1 MEVSSVTQDLLETLE
16 ILCSRRST
24 APWSDFSQGELRVL
38 HHLADCGRAAML
50 PGELSADLSL
60 SSARVAATLRQLEEK
75 GLISR
80 EMSHVDRRKIHVYLT
95 PEGRRYIEKRYECV
109 VQSTEKLVDFLGQE
123 DARAA
128 RSLLQAGH
136 AARELT
142 ELHHHAPPPEAAPPR
157 CWLTQSERFLGL
169 LEVLQKYGGQQ
180 SAHAFAQLRRYI
192 TLRDRLI
199 GMRYGGAVS
208 LPDIAALLDNGSTG
222 AAAQLQQAMAMA
234 NAVSGM
240 QGQAGLPQML
250 QMLSQFSH

>member
-1 MEVSSVTQDLLETLE
+1 MKYPRRAPGPTPTCAISCQNSPCPDAPPRFPAPEELQFSPSLLFLLSLVYRDGFVDRAT
-16 ILCSRRST
+16 
-24 APWSDFSQGELRVL
+24 FGMLR
-38 HHLADCGRAAML
+38 DML
-50 PGELSADLSL
+50 P
-60 SSARVAATLRQLEEK
+60 
-75 GLISR
+75 
-80 EMSHVDRRKIHVYLT
+80 Y
-95 PEGRRYIEKRYECV
+95 
-109 VQSTEKLVDFLGQE
+109 LGQE

-199 GMRYGGAVS
+199 GMRHGGAVS
-208 LPDIAALLDNGSTG
+208 LPAIAALLDNGSTG

>member
-1 MEVSSVTQDLLETLE
+1 MKYPRRAPGPTPTCAISCQNSPRPDAPPRFPAPEELQFSPSLLFLLSLVSRDGFVDRAT
-16 ILCSRRST
+16 
-24 APWSDFSQGELRVL
+24 FGMLR
-38 HHLADCGRAAML
+38 DML
-50 PGELSADLSL
+50 P
-60 SSARVAATLRQLEEK
+60 
-75 GLISR
+75 
-80 EMSHVDRRKIHVYLT
+80 Y
-95 PEGRRYIEKRYECV
+95 
-109 VQSTEKLVDFLGQE
+109 LGQE

-199 GMRYGGAVS
+199 GMRHGGAVS

>member
-1 MEVSSVTQDLLETLE
+1 MKYPRRAPGPTPTCAISCQNSPRPDAPPRFPAPEELQFSPSLLFLLSLVYRDGFVDRAT
-16 ILCSRRST
+16 
-24 APWSDFSQGELRVL
+24 FGMLR
-38 HHLADCGRAAML
+38 DML
-50 PGELSADLSL
+50 P
-60 SSARVAATLRQLEEK
+60 
-75 GLISR
+75 
-80 EMSHVDRRKIHVYLT
+80 Y
-95 PEGRRYIEKRYECV
+95 
-109 VQSTEKLVDFLGQE
+109 LGQE

-199 GMRYGGAVS
+199 GMHHGGAVS

>member
-1 MEVSSVTQDLLETLE
+1 MKYPRRAPGPTPTCAISCQNNPCPDAPPRFPAPEELQFSPSLLFLLSLVYRDGFVDRAT
-16 ILCSRRST
+16 
-24 APWSDFSQGELRVL
+24 FGMLR
-38 HHLADCGRAAML
+38 DML
-50 PGELSADLSL
+50 P
-60 SSARVAATLRQLEEK
+60 
-75 GLISR
+75 
-80 EMSHVDRRKIHVYLT
+80 Y
-95 PEGRRYIEKRYECV
+95 
-109 VQSTEKLVDFLGQE
+109 LGQE

-222 AAAQLQQAMAMA
+222 AAAQLQQAIAMA

-240 QGQAGLPQML
+240 QGQAGVPQML

>member
-1 MEVSSVTQDLLETLE
+1 MKYPRRAPGPTPTCAISCQNSPCPDAPPRFPAPEELQFSPALLFLLSLVYRDGFVDRAT
-16 ILCSRRST
+16 
-24 APWSDFSQGELRVL
+24 FGMLR
-38 HHLADCGRAAML
+38 DML
-50 PGELSADLSL
+50 P
-60 SSARVAATLRQLEEK
+60 
-75 GLISR
+75 
-80 EMSHVDRRKIHVYLT
+80 Y
-95 PEGRRYIEKRYECV
+95 
-109 VQSTEKLVDFLGQE
+109 LGQE

>member
-1 MEVSSVTQDLLETLE
+1 MKYPRRAPGPSPTCAISCQNSPCPDAPPRFPAPEELQFSPSLLFLLSLVYRDGFVDRAT
-16 ILCSRRST
+16 
-24 APWSDFSQGELRVL
+24 FGMLR
-38 HHLADCGRAAML
+38 DML
-50 PGELSADLSL
+50 P
-60 SSARVAATLRQLEEK
+60 
-75 GLISR
+75 
-80 EMSHVDRRKIHVYLT
+80 Y
-95 PEGRRYIEKRYECV
+95 
-109 VQSTEKLVDFLGQE
+109 LGQE

-142 ELHHHAPPPEAAPPR
+142 ELHHHAPPPKAAPPR

>member
-1 MEVSSVTQDLLETLE
+1 MKYPCRTPGPTPTCAISCQNSPCPDAPPRFPAPEELQFSPSLLFLLSLVYRDGFVDRA
-16 ILCSRRST
+16 I
-24 APWSDFSQGELRVL
+24 FGMLR
-38 HHLADCGRAAML
+38 DML
-50 PGELSADLSL
+50 P
-60 SSARVAATLRQLEEK
+60 
-75 GLISR
+75 
-80 EMSHVDRRKIHVYLT
+80 Y
-95 PEGRRYIEKRYECV
+95 
-109 VQSTEKLVDFLGQE
+109 LGQE

>member
-1 MEVSSVTQDLLETLE
+1 MKYPRRAPGPSPTCAISCQNSPRPDAPPRFPAPEELQFSPSLLFLLSLVYRDGFVDRAT
-16 ILCSRRST
+16 
-24 APWSDFSQGELRVL
+24 FGMLR
-38 HHLADCGRAAML
+38 DML
-50 PGELSADLSL
+50 P
-60 SSARVAATLRQLEEK
+60 
-75 GLISR
+75 
-80 EMSHVDRRKIHVYLT
+80 Y
-95 PEGRRYIEKRYECV
+95 
-109 VQSTEKLVDFLGQE
+109 LGQE

-142 ELHHHAPPPEAAPPR
+142 EAAPPR

>member
-1 MEVSSVTQDLLETLE
+1 MKYPRRAPGPTPTCAISCQNSPCPDAPPHFPAPEELQFSPSLLFLLSLVYRDGFVDRAT
-16 ILCSRRST
+16 
-24 APWSDFSQGELRVL
+24 FGMLR
-38 HHLADCGRAAML
+38 DML
-50 PGELSADLSL
+50 P
-60 SSARVAATLRQLEEK
+60 
-75 GLISR
+75 
-80 EMSHVDRRKIHVYLT
+80 Y
-95 PEGRRYIEKRYECV
+95 
-109 VQSTEKLVDFLGQE
+109 LGQE